1 MLLTLSECDSFKT
14 NNSSPTICLTYY
26 GYQFCLTYERL
37 LLGVEK
43 YSVDLPFLSLD
54 KAMVSEHPTVLLSC
68 FHLKVSTH
76 SYFPSNILTGSV
88 CMFMRLVIL
97 EVAKEARRIPFSPRP
112 ATYKLGNNKGTTI
125 WKEPSIQGLK
135 E

>member
-1 MLLTLSECDSFKT
+1 
-14 NNSSPTICLTYY
+14 
-26 GYQFCLTYERL
+26 
-37 LLGVEK
+37 
-43 YSVDLPFLSLD
+43 
-54 KAMVSEHPTVLLSC
+54 MVSEHPIGLLSC
-68 FHLKVSTH
+68 FRLKVSTH

-97 EVAKEARRIPFSPRP
+97 EVAKEARRIPFRPRP
-112 ATYKLGNNKGTTI
+112 ATYKLGNNKGPTI

>member
-1 MLLTLSECDSFKT
+1 MLLNLSGCDSFKT
-14 NNSSPTICLTYY
+14 NSSSPTICLTDY
-26 GYQFCLTYERL
+26 GYQFCLTYEKL
-37 LLGVEK
+37 LLGVEKK

-54 KAMVSEHPTVLLSC
+54 KAMISEHPFGLLSC
-68 FHLKVSTH
+68 FRLKVSTH

-88 CMFMRLVIL
+88 CMFLRLVVL
-97 EVAKEARRIPFSPRP
+97 EVAKQARIPCRPRP
-112 ATYKLGNNKGTTI
+112 TTYKLGNNKVPTI